1 MSQENRLH
9 PRVKVNWPV
18 TIKTREGP
26 ITGVIKDISAGG
38 AFVSGWKRLKPNEE
52 SHAPNYHSST
62 SKLRLLIDAK
72 VIRQDTERLDNETM
86 FLGMGIQFTR
96 LSSEARDIISTLV
109 STYLK
114 KEAFDAESYL
124 EQPVCEES
132 KMLKEHSQSIKVK
145 IKPSAYPMIKLH
157 WKQQSEYKH
166 DGLETDVLFP
176 RELWENI
183 AKACDKIAHA
193 MGAFNSPKVRKA
205 LTLMADRI
213 MAEIDA
219 EDRRLSYKESYE
231 SFFDFVD
238 AINNRTDLDRV
249 RKAQL
254 IHEKALQIQ
263 LQSQKERNLE

>member
-1 MSQENRLH
+1 MSQEKRLY
-9 PRVKVNWPV
+9 PRVNVNWPV

-52 SHAPNYHSST
+52 SQVPNYHSRT
-62 SKLRLLIDAK
+62 SKLRLSIGAR
-72 VIRQDTERLDNETM
+72 VIRQDTERLDNETTS
-86 FLGMGIQFTR
+86 LNMGIKFTE
-96 LSSEARDIISTLV
+96 LPGEACELISTLV
-109 STYLK
+109 SALLIR
-114 KEAFDAESYL
+114 ESLEPETGL
-124 EQPVCEES
+124 EQPAREES
-132 KMLKEHSQSIKVK
+132 KMPEEKSQSLKVK

-157 WKQQSEYKH
+157 WKQQGEYEQ
-166 DGLETDVLFP
+166 DALETDVSFP
-176 RELWENI
+176 RELWVNI
-183 AKACDKIAHA
+183 AKACDKIAHG

-213 MAEIDA
+213 IAEIDA
-219 EDRRLSYKESYE
+219 EDRRLRYKESYE

-238 AINNRTDLDRV
+238 AIGNRADLDRV

-263 LQSQKERNLE
+263 LQS